1 MSLAP
6 AHPVTHVVLFGLT
19 DPADA
24 PDVAARFAALEQEC
38 VRGGERYILSIE
50 GGSQSSTE
58 EPGEAWT
65 VGFIMRFATESDR
78 DFYVGGEDAA
88 HESFKNYVGPLLAP
102 AGVAV
107 FDFTD
112 GVITS

>member
-1 MSLAP
+1 MSPAP
-6 AHPVTHVVLFGLT
+6 AHPVTHIVLFGLN

-24 PDVAARFAALEQEC
+24 PAVAARFTALEQEC

-50 GGSQSSTE
+50 GGIQSSTE

-65 VGFIMRFATESDR
+65 LGFVMQFATESDR

-88 HESFKNYVGPLLAP
+88 HESFKQYVGPLLAP

-107 FDFTD
+107 FDFTN
-112 GVITS
+112 GVVA

>member
-1 MSLAP
+1 MSPSSAP
-6 AHPVTHVVLFGLT
+6 PVTHVVLFGLT

-24 PDVAARFAALEQEC
+24 PHVAASFAALEQEC
-38 VRGGERYILSIE
+38 VRDDKRYILSIE

-112 GVITS
+112 GVVAS